1 MTDKIVYTY
10 YSSEEEEHL
19 NKKLDVKSFKQLVK
33 NKSKFCIK
41 LTSEVFTRVIEH
53 DVAQNKL
60 FFSTLT
66 IDDVLFNNKRLNTK
80 LSELENCNDYKIIC
94 NELGNMKYIT
104 VDIEKKELILS
115 EMPFWIKKCKAE
127 NDFGLFAEDDCFICL
142 LEIENE
148 DKTIRFSCCDKHI
161 HDQCY
166 DLLNTNMKKHCGHC
180 RSKLFDY

>member
-10 YSSEEEEHL
+10 YSSEKEHL
-19 NKKLDVKSFKQLVK
+19 NKKLDVKSFKQLVEK
-33 NKSKFCIK
+33 KSKFCIK
-41 LTSEVFTRVIEH
+41 LTTDVFTCMINNEIV
-53 DVAQNKL
+53 QYKL
-60 FFSTLT
+60 VFSTLSK
-66 IDDVLFNNKRLNTK
+66 DSVMRDNKRLNTK
-80 LSELENCNDYKIIC
+80 LSELENYDGYKIIC

-104 VDIEKKELILS
+104 VDIENSELELTEI
-115 EMPFWIKKCKAE
+115 PFWIKKCKAE
-127 NDFGLFAEDDCFICL
+127 KDFGLFAEDDCFICL

-166 DLLNTNMKKHCGHC
+166 DLLNTNMKKKCGHC